1 MSASTSR
8 ASTVARARTVLKTS
22 SRRGG
27 ADASTSRRAPR
38 PSTSLHAVIAAN
50 EGAETYSATLH
61 TKRERVV
68 DVVVTR
74 DAASASFVVRATL
87 RERAASRKR
96 LRRGTSDGDD
106 VVLLHFGLTRESARE
121 WMCLEDL
128 PVGGTYDDATGAMRL
143 PFDAATAT
151 AEIFIPEYIAPASL
165 DFVLYDPTRD
175 AYDEPSGGWGGS
187 AFSVPLGIG
196 CGHARELGA
205 TVTTHDVETKRGAF
219 NISVL
224 SRYATAVSLVL
235 QWRENTMELALNP
248 ISHRTGNVWHIE
260 VPYGGEGDVLH
271 APTRDDDVLYGFRCE
286 GDPEGRGGS
295 RFFPAQVL
303 FDPRAIELKAP
314 LSEMEEPT
322 PTPRF
327 LGSLAAALERRI
339 VGESSSGRQQRNQQQ
354 VVAFDVDVSTFTREG
369 TLRAAASALEER
381 RLTTAFNVVA
391 LAPLLARCAD
401 GRPDAPVSF
410 FAIDPM
416 FGTRA
421 DLREFVRRMNAVGV
435 EVWMRCVLTQTGEG
449 TDASPRSESLR
460 GIDAASYFQLGA
472 SGGLEP
478 AGVPMTTALN
488 PCSAPT
494 IALLTDA
501 LRSFALYE
509 GVSSFIIESGG
520 GIVRGPLGRSPLL
533 EKLAHDAVLGNAAQ
547 TLWLTP
553 SENECG
559 AMPSWGIIGERNSK
573 FTPSMMRFFQGQS
586 GALGDM
592 ALRLGGSPD
601 VFNGLRDARYGLNAL
616 EFAPPKSF
624 IPSAVPGQP
633 PTPTRDAASLASL
646 AAAFTSNGGV
656 LMDIKTLDDPTLGPL
671 ASKLAEFRT
680 RRADIFANDDAAYD
694 TMTWI
699 DPFTGATPDWDAA
712 AAAPVLACVRHA
724 PKTPPPPPPPSSSS
738 STLHPTASPPS
749 TTTSTAI
756 AIGDVFVAYNGSD
769 VGVSVALPT
778 PPAGAS
784 WTPTLVAS
792 NLHPTSAPH
801 AVGGPSTTHHV
812 PSRAVAILELTQY

>member
-1 MSASTSR
+1 
-8 ASTVARARTVLKTS
+8 V
-22 SRRGG
+22 
-27 ADASTSRRAPR
+27 
-38 PSTSLHAVIAAN
+38 HAAAN
-50 EGAETYSATLH
+50 DSGASDTYVTTLH
-61 TKRERVV
+61 TKRDRTI

-87 RERAASRKR
+87 RERSASRRR

-128 PVGGTYDDATGAMRL
+128 PDGGTYDDATGAMRL
-143 PFDAATAT
+143 AFDASTASV
-151 AEIFIPEYIAPASL
+151 EIFIPEYVAPASL

-175 AYDEPSGGWGGS
+175 LYDEPSGGWAGS

-205 TVTTHDVETKRGAF
+205 TVATYDEETRRGAF
-219 NISVL
+219 NIAVL
-224 SRYATAVSLVL
+224 SRHATAVSLVL

-303 FDPRAIELKAP
+303 FDPRAIELRVP

-327 LGSLAAALERRI
+327 LGSLAAALERRV
-339 VGESSSGRQQRNQQQ
+339 VGERTAPGRREQQQEQ

-381 RLTTAFNVVA
+381 RSKTAFNAVA

-401 GRPDAPVSF
+401 GRADAPVSF
-410 FAIDPM
+410 FAIDPK

-421 DLREFVRRMNAVGV
+421 DLREFVHRMNAVGV

-501 LRSFALYE
+501 LRSFAIYE

-533 EKLAHDAVLGNAAQ
+533 EKLAHDAVLGNAAKK
-547 TLWLTP
+547 LWLTP
-553 SENECG
+553 SEFECG

-573 FTPSMMRFFQGQS
+573 FSPSMTRFFQGHS
-586 GALGDM
+586 GSLRDM

-601 VFNGLRDARYGLNAL
+601 VFNGVRDARHGLNAL
-616 EFAPPKSF
+616 EIAKPKSF
-624 IPSAVPGQP
+624 VPSVVPGQP
-633 PTPTRDAASLASL
+633 PTPVRDDASLASL

-656 LMDIKTLDDPTLGPL
+656 LMDIKTLDDPNLGPL

-680 RRADIFANDDAAYD
+680 RRGDIFADDAAAYD
-694 TMTWI
+694 DMTWI
-699 DPFTGATPDWDAA
+699 DPFTGTTPDWDNAG
-712 AAAPVLACVRHA
+712 AAPVLACVRHKPLA
-724 PKTPPPPPPPSSSS
+724 TPYPATMTATTPTPTRTLTIGDVFIAYNGSSVGVSVSLPPPPPGTVWTIALAASAPPPSS
-738 STLHPTASPPS
+738 PPQTTQTTPQRI
-749 TTTSTAI
+749 TTTHL
-756 AIGDVFVAYNGSD
+756 V
-769 VGVSVALPT
+769 
-778 PPAGAS
+778 PPC
-784 WTPTLVAS
+784 
-792 NLHPTSAPH
+792 
-801 AVGGPSTTHHV
+801 
-812 PSRAVAILELTQY
+812 AVAILELAHQSP